1 MMRRFGEAIKWERRY
16 RIRVGVY
23 GIIKVGNDILLTE
36 EDGDE
41 ILLPGGGVDQNEH
54 LTHALVRECYEE
66 TGWKVL
72 PVRRLGAYQR
82 FVFMP
87 EYNLWAHKVCH
98 IYLCRGIYPISS
110 PTEKK
115 HVALISSAK
124 MAEMLL
130 GKNLGDI
137 SFVKD
142 FANSQSKNRK
152 KFGRRPAI
160 RR

>member
-1 MMRRFGEAIKWERRY
+1 MRRFGEAINWERKY
-16 RIRVGVY
+16 RTRVGVY

-54 LTHALVRECYEE
+54 MTHALVRECYEE

-87 EYNLWAHKVCH
+87 EYNLWAHKICSVY
-98 IYLCRGIYPISS
+98 IADGAYPISE
-110 PTEKK
+110 PTEKE
-115 HVALISSAK
+115 HVPFITEPETAVKILHSPA
-124 MAEMLL
+124 
-130 GKNLGDI
+130 DR
-137 SFVKD
+137 SFVQKY
-142 FANSQSKNRK
+142 FQ
-152 KFGRRPAI
+152 I
-160 RR
+160 

>member
-1 MMRRFGEAIKWERRY
+1 MRRFGEAINWERKY
-16 RIRVGVY
+16 LTRVGVY
-23 GIIKVGNDILLTE
+23 GIIKVYKNPNS

-54 LTHALVRECYEE
+54 MTHALVRECYEE

-115 HVALISSAK
+115 HVALISSVK

-142 FANSQSKNRK
+142 FATSQSENRK
-152 KFGRRPAI
+152 KFSRRPAI